1 MCYSNMIIENTKKRK
16 TVLALTVLTV
26 LISSTGATILTN
38 YGTISGIVN
47 VESSLEIEN
56 PYELNSEHD
65 ETVEVLN
72 NLEEVINDAELAD
85 EDGETIQNIE
95 IDEDDGWK
103 REYELDLSEK
113 DELKLKIDSDT
124 VQEVELS

>member
-1 MCYSNMIIENTKKRK
+1 MIIENTKKRK

-56 PYELNSEHD
+56 SYELNSEHD

>member
-1 MCYSNMIIENTKKRK
+1 MIIENTKKRK